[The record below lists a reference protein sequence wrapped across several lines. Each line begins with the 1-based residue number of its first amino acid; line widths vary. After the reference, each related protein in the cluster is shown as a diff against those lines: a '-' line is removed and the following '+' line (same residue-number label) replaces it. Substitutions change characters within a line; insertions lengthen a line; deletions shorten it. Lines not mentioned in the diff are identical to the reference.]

1 MAEVPQMG
9 RETVEK
15 KRRGRKGRRK
25 GLRASKSVRR
35 GGQVSGAKPRK
46 RKVEGYGVDRLR
58 TAAERRMAES
68 SEELAES
75 LMSKALAG
83 KLESVKILMKLAEEE
98 KARREEEREEDA
110 PGLADLLV
118 GSVVKVGQM
127 WDGHEWRRV
136 APNRILAG
144 PIAVSR
150 RLVNQDGD
158 VIRIDED
165 GDCMSEDLDGEDV
178 EEAA

>member
-1 MAEVPQMG
+1 
-9 RETVEK
+9 
-15 KRRGRKGRRK
+15 
-25 GLRASKSVRR
+25 
-35 GGQVSGAKPRK
+35 
-46 RKVEGYGVDRLR
+46 LR

-136 APNRILAG
+136 AQRRILAG
-144 PIAVSR
+144 ECAKPDQ
-150 RLVNQDGD
+150 LFG
-158 VIRIDED
+158 IRHED
-165 GDCMSEDLDGEDV
+165 GNGDEL

>member
-1 MAEVPQMG
+1 MAEV
-9 RETVEK
+9 RKVSEK
-15 KRRGRKGRRK
+15 EEGAGKRV
-25 GLRASKSVRR
+25 SKSAGR
-35 GGQVSGAKPRK
+35 QVSRVKTRVRK
-46 RKVEGYGVDRLR
+46 LKGYGVDRLR

-83 KLESVKILMKLAEEE
+83 KLESVKILMKLAEQE
-98 KARREEEREEDA
+98 KARREEKREEDA

-144 PIAVSR
+144 PIAKSR
-150 RLVNQDGD
+150 RLVNSDGD
-158 VIRIDED
+158 VIRID
-165 GDCMSEDLDGEDV
+165 GDRDRMNEDLEGEDL

>member
-1 MAEVPQMG
+1 M
-9 RETVEK
+9 
-15 KRRGRKGRRK
+15 
-25 GLRASKSVRR
+25 
-35 GGQVSGAKPRK
+35 
-46 RKVEGYGVDRLR
+46 DRLR

-98 KARREEEREEDA
+98 KARREEKREEDA

-144 PIAVSR
+144 PIARSR
-150 RLVNQDGD
+150 RLVNDDGD
-158 VIRIDED
+158 VIRIN
-165 GDCMSEDLDGEDV
+165 EDLDRMDEDPDGEDL

>member
-1 MAEVPQMG
+1 MADVG
-9 RETVEK
+9 L
-15 KRRGRKGRRK
+15 GDGKGQ
-25 GLRASKSVRR
+25 RANRR
-35 GGQVSGAKPRK
+35 GGKSARQQVSAGKPRK
-46 RKVEGYGVDRLR
+46 RKVKGYGVDRLR

-83 KLESVKILMKLAEEE
+83 KLESVKILMKLAEQE
-98 KARREEEREEDA
+98 KARREEKREEDA

-144 PIAVSR
+144 PIARSR
-150 RLVNQDGD
+150 RLVNDDGD
-158 VIRIDED
+158 VIRIN
-165 GDCMSEDLDGEDV
+165 EDLDRMNEDPDGEDL

>member
-1 MAEVPQMG
+1 
-9 RETVEK
+9 
-15 KRRGRKGRRK
+15 
-25 GLRASKSVRR
+25 
-35 GGQVSGAKPRK
+35 
-46 RKVEGYGVDRLR
+46 
-58 TAAERRMAES
+58 
-68 SEELAES
+68 
-75 LMSKALAG
+75 
-83 KLESVKILMKLAEEE
+83 
-98 KARREEEREEDA
+98 
-110 PGLADLLV
+110 
-118 GSVVKVGQM
+118 M